1 VLRIAMGAL
10 NSATGIFGRH
20 SRARR
25 LFVRAQMT
33 LIEIKPH
40 GWGWNVFLATGV
52 EPRPARK
59 VRQLIGALWTTISRR
74 IDSRPTLKIARGL

>member
-40 GWGWNVFLATGV
+40 GWGWNIFLATGV
-52 EPRPARK
+52 EPSLRERSGN
-59 VRQLIGALWTTISRR
+59 QLRAPWTTINKA
-74 IDSRPTLKIARGL
+74 DS